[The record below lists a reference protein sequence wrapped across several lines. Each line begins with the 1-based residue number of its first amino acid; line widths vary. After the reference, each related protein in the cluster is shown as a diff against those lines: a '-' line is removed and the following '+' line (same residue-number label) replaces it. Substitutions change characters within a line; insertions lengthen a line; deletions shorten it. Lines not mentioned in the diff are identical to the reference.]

1 MLNIWG
7 GSIQMRLFKEKL
19 AWAAPIAVI
28 LIIALFSVNLFA
40 QGDPKVRNLPVALI
54 VNDAGDHVDAV
65 KSAIK
70 QISKGTADEEPMLAF
85 TNEEEADIEKLFEDK
100 KYYAAFVIPEGYN
113 DTLQNAMTE
122 NSSATLK
129 VYINQ
134 GYNMTGANYAKTA
147 LNTLIMQLSNQYSTN
162 FLAQMDGQQIDAAQA
177 AVLVNP
183 IVFEEKIFN
192 PITASTANGSAP
204 TLMAV
209 PAWVGALIGGFIL
222 FLSTSNILKKESLTR
237 KQTLRLMGGQILFG
251 IIIALFSGF
260 TVATLAQIA
269 GINMP
274 GYFLVASFIS
284 FAAFCFFL
292 LVTAITAW
300 IGKPAI
306 TLFMVVMLLGMGVLM
321 TPKEMLPDFFVN
333 FIRPWVPIRFASEGL
348 REIFYFHSGFY
359 TGGSFLTIAG
369 IGIVGLV
376 IYVLSIFKPVRN
388 QKTSAH

>member
-1 MLNIWG
+1 
-7 GSIQMRLFKEKL
+7 MRLFKEKL

-54 VNDAGDHVDAV
+54 VNDEGAHVDTVKAAV
-65 KSAIK
+65 EKM
-70 QISKGTADEEPMLAF
+70 SKGTDGEEPMLAF
-85 TNEEEADIEKLFEDK
+85 TNETEADIEDLFDDK
-100 KYYAAFVIPEGYN
+100 EYYAALVIPEGYN
-113 DTLQNAMTE
+113 DALQSAMTNNSAATLQ
-122 NSSATLK
+122 

-134 GYNMTGANYAKTA
+134 GFNITGANYAKTA
-147 LNTLIMQLSNQYSTN
+147 LNALIAQLSDQYSAN
-162 FLAQMDGQQIDAAQA
+162 FIAQMGNQQIDADKA

-183 IVFEEKIFN
+183 IVSEEKVFN
-192 PITASTANGSAP
+192 AITASTANGSAP

-222 FLSTSNILKKESLTR
+222 FLTTSSILKKERLSR
-237 KQTLRLMGGQILFG
+237 KQTLRLMGGQALFG

-260 TVATLAQIA
+260 TVATLGLIA

-274 GYFLVASFIS
+274 SYFLVGSFVS

-292 LVTAITAW
+292 LVSGVTSW

-348 REIFYFHSGFY
+348 REIFYFGSGFY
-359 TGGSFLTIAG
+359 TGQSFNTILG
-369 IGIVGLV
+369 IGIAGLAM
-376 IYVLSIFKPVRN
+376 YLLSIFKPVRA
-388 QKTSAH
+388 QKPKAK

>member
-1 MLNIWG
+1 
-7 GSIQMRLFKEKL
+7 MRLFKEKL

-54 VNDAGDHVDAV
+54 VNDEGPHVDAV
-65 KSAIK
+65 QSVVE
-70 QISKGTADEEPMLAF
+70 QMSKGMDGEEPMLAF
-85 TNEEEADIEKLFEDK
+85 TAEKEEDIEDLFDDK
-100 KYYAAFVIPEGYN
+100 KYYAALVIPEGYN
-113 DTLQNAMTE
+113 DALQNALTN
-122 NSSATLK
+122 NSAATLH

-134 GYNMTGANYAKTA
+134 GFNATGANYAKTA
-147 LNTLIMQLSNQYSTN
+147 LNGLITQLNNQYSKN
-162 FLAQMDGQQIDAAQA
+162 FIAQMDGQQIDADKA

-183 IVFEEKIFN
+183 IVSKETVFN
-192 PITASTANGSAP
+192 AITASTANGSAP

-222 FLSTSNILKKESLTR
+222 FLSASNILKKGMATR
-237 KQTLRLMGGQILFG
+237 KQKLGIMGGQILFG
-251 IIIALFSGF
+251 VIIALFSGF
-260 TVATLAQIA
+260 TVATLALLA

-274 GYFLVASFIS
+274 SYLLVAFFVS

-292 LVTAITAW
+292 LVSAITAW

-321 TPKEMLPDFFVN
+321 TPLEMLPDFFVN
-333 FIRPWVPIRFASEGL
+333 FIRHWVPIRFASEGL
-348 REIFYFHSGFY
+348 REIFYFGSGFY
-359 TGGSFLTIAG
+359 TGGSFITIAG

-376 IYVLSIFKPVRN
+376 IYLLSIFKPARAEST
-388 QKTSAH
+388 KAK

>member
-1 MLNIWG
+1 
-7 GSIQMRLFKEKL
+7 MRLFKNKL

-54 VNDAGDHVDAV
+54 VNDTGEHVDAV
-65 KSAIK
+65 QSAVE
-70 QISKGTADEEPMLAF
+70 QMSKGTDGEEPILAF
-85 TNEEEADIEKLFEDK
+85 TKEKEENIEALFDDK
-100 KYYAAFVIPEGYN
+100 QYYAALVIPEGYN
-113 DTLQNAMTE
+113 DSLQNAITD
-122 NSSATLK
+122 NTAATLK

-134 GYNMTGANYAKTA
+134 GYNMTGANFAKNA
-147 LNTLIMQLSNQYSTN
+147 LNGLITQLNNQYSTN
-162 FLAQMDGQQIDAAQA
+162 FITQMDGQHIDPAQA
-177 AVLVNP
+177 TVLVNP
-183 IVFEEKIFN
+183 IVSEEKVFN
-192 PITASTANGSAP
+192 EITASTANGSAP

-222 FLSTSNILKKESLTR
+222 FLAISSITKKEKLTR
-237 KQTLRLMGGQILFG
+237 KQTLRLMGGQVLFG
-251 IIIALFSGF
+251 MIIALFSGF
-260 TVATLAQIA
+260 TVATLASIA

-274 GYFLVASFIS
+274 SYLLVAFFVS

-292 LVTAITAW
+292 LVSAITAW

-321 TPKEMLPDFFVN
+321 TPLEMLPDFFVN

-348 REIFYFHSGFY
+348 REIFYFGSGFY
-359 TGGSFLTIAG
+359 TGGSFITIAG

-376 IYVLSIFKPVRN
+376 IYLLSIFKPAPAAST
-388 QKTSAH
+388 KAK